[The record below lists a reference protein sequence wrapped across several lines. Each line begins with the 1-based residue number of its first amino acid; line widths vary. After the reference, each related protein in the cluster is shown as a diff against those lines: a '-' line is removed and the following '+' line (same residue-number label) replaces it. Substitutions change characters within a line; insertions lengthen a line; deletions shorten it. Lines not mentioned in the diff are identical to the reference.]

1 MTLTNE
7 RNTMKIGHRR
17 RFRRLGLSLVALTAS
32 SLILAGCGGSG
43 GSASDASGDSGAKA
57 SPQALDAALKKG
69 GTITYWTW
77 TPSAEAQ
84 VKAFEAEYPNVKVN
98 LVNAGTGNDH
108 YTKLQNAIKAGS
120 GAPDVAQIE
129 YQALPQYALPGYLVD
144 LRQYGL
150 ESLQSDYT
158 PSTWRAVHVGD
169 GLYGL
174 PQDSGPMAMFYDKT
188 VFDKYHI
195 DVPKTWDEY
204 TAAAKKLHAA
214 DPKEYITNDSGDPGF
229 TTSMI
234 WQAGGHPF
242 KTDGKKV
249 TINLQDEGTKKWTA
263 VWNPLVEQGLVSQIP
278 GWSDEWFKGLADG
291 TIATMIYGAWM
302 PGVFESSAPGGAGN
316 WRVAPM
322 PTYDGQPAT
331 AENGGSTESVIKQ
344 SKNPAL
350 AAAFIRWLNNGN
362 GIKPFL
368 EKGGFPATVKDLKD
382 PAFVDKPDPYF
393 GNQKV
398 NQVLTAAA
406 DSVVPGWSYLPFELY
421 ANTIFGD
428 TAGKAY
434 QAKSDLNAGLQSW
447 QDALV
452 KYGNEQG
459 FEVNK

>member
-1 MTLTNE
+1 
-7 RNTMKIGHRR
+7 MKIGHRR
-17 RFRRLGLSLVALTAS
+17 RFRRFGIIAALTAS

-43 GSASDASGDSGAKA
+43 GDSEGGGGDEA
-57 SPQALDAALKKG
+57 SPAALDAALEKG

-84 VKAFEAEYPNVKVN
+84 VKAFMEEHQNVKVN

-108 YTKLQNAIKAGS
+108 YTKLQNALKAGS

-129 YQALPQYALPGYLVD
+129 YQALPQFALPGSLVD
-144 LRQYGL
+144 LGDYGL
-150 ESLQSDYT
+150 EDLESEFT
-158 PSTWRAVHVGD
+158 PSTWGAVHVGD

-174 PQDSGPMAMFYDKT
+174 PQDSGPMAMFYNKE
-188 VFDKYHI
+188 VFDKHGLK
-195 DVPKTWDEY
+195 VPTTWDEY
-204 TAAAKKLHAA
+204 ADAAVKLQKA
-214 DPKEYITNDSGDPGF
+214 DPKSFITNDSGDPGF

-234 WQAGGHPF
+234 WQAGGKPF
-242 KTDGKKV
+242 QTDGKKV
-249 TINLQDEGTKKWTA
+249 TIDLQDEGTKKWTS
-263 VWNPLVEQGLVSQIP
+263 VWSPLVEKGLVSQIP
-278 GWSDEWFKGLADG
+278 GWTDEWFKGLGDG
-291 TIATMIYGAWM
+291 RIATMIYGAWM
-302 PGVFESSAPGGAGN
+302 PGVFQSSVPEGKGK

-331 AENGGSTESVIKQ
+331 AENGGSTQSVTKQ

-350 AAAFIRWLNNGN
+350 AAAFVRWLNAGN

-368 EKGGFPATVKDLKD
+368 EAGGFPATVKDLND
-382 PAFVDKPDPYF
+382 PAFVDKKDPYF
-393 GNQKV
+393 GGQPV

-406 DSVVPGWSYLPFELY
+406 DSVVSGWSYLPFELY
-421 ANTIFGD
+421 ANTIYGD

-434 QAKSDLNAGLQSW
+434 LAKSDLNAGLLAW

-452 KYGNEQG
+452 DYGNEQG

>member
-1 MTLTNE
+1 MTETNE
-7 RNTMKIGHRR
+7 RNTMKIAHTR
-17 RFRRLGLSLVALTAS
+17 RFRRAGAFAAALTAT
-32 SLILAGCGGSG
+32 SLILAGCGASGGDDESGSG
-43 GSASDASGDSGAKA
+43 DKA
-57 SPQALDAALKKG
+57 SPAALDAALKKG

-84 VKAFEAEYPNVKVN
+84 VQAFMDEYKNVKVN

-129 YQALPQYALPGYLVD
+129 YQALPQYALPGALVD
-144 LRQYGL
+144 LSQYGL
-150 ESLQSDYT
+150 DSLESDYT

-174 PQDSGPMAMFYDKT
+174 PQDSGPMAMFYNKE
-188 VFDKYHI
+188 VFDTYKI

-214 DPKEYITNDSGDPGF
+214 DPTKYITNDSGDPGF

-234 WQAGGHPF
+234 WQAGGTPF

-249 TINLQDEGTKKWTA
+249 TINLQDAGTKKWTA
-263 VWNPLVEQGLVSQIP
+263 VWSPLVQQGLVSQIP
-278 GWSDEWFKGLADG
+278 GWSDEWFKGLGDG

-302 PGVFESSAPGGAGN
+302 PGVFEDSVPEGAGK

-331 AENGGSTESVIKQ
+331 AENGGSTESVLKQ

-350 AAAFIRWLNNGN
+350 AAAFVRWLNNGN

-368 EKGGFPATVKDLKD
+368 EKGGFPATVKDLND

-393 GNQKV
+393 GDQPV
-398 NQVLTAAA
+398 NQVLTATA
-406 DSVVPGWSYLPFELY
+406 STVVSGWSYLPFELY

-452 KYGNEQG
+452 KYGNQQG
-459 FEVNK
+459 FPVNE

>member
-1 MTLTNE
+1 
-7 RNTMKIGHRR
+7 MKIGHRR
-17 RFRRLGLSLVALTAS
+17 RSGRLGLIVAALTAS

-43 GSASDASGDSGAKA
+43 DGDGGGSGSGDKA
-57 SPQALDAALKKG
+57 SPASLDAALKKG

-84 VKAFEAEYPNVKVN
+84 VKAFMAEYTNVKVN

-129 YQALPQYALPGYLVD
+129 YQALPQYALPGNLVD

-150 ESLQSDYT
+150 EDLESDYT
-158 PSTWRAVHVGD
+158 PSTWGAVHVGD

-174 PQDSGPMAMFYDKT
+174 PQDSGPMAMFYNKE

-195 DVPKTWDEY
+195 AVPKTWDEY
-204 TAAAKKLHAA
+204 VAAAKKLHAA
-214 DPKEYITNDSGDPGF
+214 DPTKYITNDSGDPGF

-234 WQAGGHPF
+234 WQAGGKPF
-242 KTDGKKV
+242 TTDGKKV

-263 VWNPLVEQGLVSQIP
+263 VWSPLVEDGLVSQIP
-278 GWSDEWFKGLADG
+278 GWTDEWYKGLGDG
-291 TIATMIYGAWM
+291 RIATMIYGAWM
-302 PGVFESSAPGGAGN
+302 PGVFEASVPGGKGK

-350 AAAFIRWLNNGN
+350 AAAFVRWLNNGN

-368 EKGGFPATVKDLKD
+368 ELGGFPATVKDLND
-382 PAFVDKPDPYF
+382 PAFVNKKDPYF
-393 GNQKV
+393 GDQPV
-398 NQVLTAAA
+398 NQVLTATAS
-406 DSVVPGWSYLPFELY
+406 SVVSGWSYLPYELY

-434 QAKSDLNAGLQSW
+434 QAKSDLNAGLQAW

-452 KYGNEQG
+452 KYGNDQG
-459 FEVNK
+459 FEVNQ